1 MTLYFVDGK
10 IDCFETSKDYSELEV
25 AYSIDAAEGAS
36 ECFRQLNQIDDEF
49 FRDVDLSSEEA
60 FDKDVA
66 KRGDYVIVSNFMQ
79 FLDVADK
86 IYVYDKKTKTFKNW
100 NELKFDGWRCLN
112 STKSIAYLQHIGA

>member
-10 IDCFETSKDYSELEV
+10 IDCFETSKDYSELET

-49 FRDVDLSSEEA
+49 FRNVDLSSEEA

-112 STKSIAYLQHIGA
+112 STKSTAYLQHIDA

>member
-10 IDCFETSKDYSELEV
+10 IDCFETSEDYSELET

-49 FRDVDLSSEEA
+49 FRNVDLSSEEA

-79 FLDVADK
+79 FLDAADK

-112 STKSIAYLQHIGA
+112 STKSTAYLQHIDA

>member
-10 IDCFETSKDYSELEV
+10 IDCFETSEDYSELEI

-49 FRDVDLSSEEA
+49 FRDVDLSNEEA

-86 IYVYDKKTKTFKNW
+86 IYVYDRKTKTFKNW

-112 STKSIAYLQHIGA
+112 STKSIAYLQHIDA

>member
-10 IDCFETSKDYSELEV
+10 IDCFETSRDYSELEN
-25 AYSIDAAEGAS
+25 AYNIDAAEGAS

-49 FRDVDLSSEEA
+49 FRDVDLSNEEA

-112 STKSIAYLQHIGA
+112 STKSTAYLQHIDA